1 MLRIKDLGA
10 HYGSIHALKGISI
23 EVPEGKVVTL
33 LGANGAG
40 KSTTLRC
47 ISGVVKASSGS
58 IDFENTPLQGKSIED
73 IVARGIIQSPEGRQ
87 VFATLSVKENLLA
100 GAFTLKE
107 KSKLP
112 QCFEQVYTYFPRL
125 KEREAQYAGT
135 LSGGEQQMLA
145 IGRALMARPKL
156 LILDEPSLGLAPL
169 VVRDIFKIIRE
180 INAAGTTILL
190 VEQNAKQALGVSD
203 YAYVLE
209 TGRVVYEGEAKALA
223 ADERIKAAY
232 LGGHV

>member
-47 ISGVVKASSGS
+47 ISGVVQASSGS
-58 IDFENTPLQGKSIED
+58 IEFENIPLQGKRIED
-73 IVARGIIQSPEGRQ
+73 IVAKGIIQSPEGRQ

-100 GAFTLKE
+100 GAFTLKDKNE
-107 KSKLP
+107 LP
-112 QCFEQVYTYFPRL
+112 QCFEQVYAYFPRL

>member
-1 MLRIKDLGA
+1 MLSIKELSA

-23 EVPEGKVVTL
+23 EIPAGKVVTL

-40 KSTTLRC
+40 KTTTLRC
-47 ISGVVKASSGS
+47 ISGVVKASSGD
-58 IDFENTPLQGKSIED
+58 IDFEGASLLGKGIED
-73 IVARGIIQSPEGRQ
+73 IVGKGIIQSPEGRQ
-87 VFATLSVKENLLA
+87 VFSSLSVKENLLA

-107 KSKLP
+107 KSQLS
-112 QCFEQVYTYFPRL
+112 QCFEQVYAYFPRL
-125 KEREAQYAGT
+125 KERESQYAGT

-145 IGRALMARPKL
+145 IGRALMAKPKL

-180 INAAGTTILL
+180 INATGTTILL